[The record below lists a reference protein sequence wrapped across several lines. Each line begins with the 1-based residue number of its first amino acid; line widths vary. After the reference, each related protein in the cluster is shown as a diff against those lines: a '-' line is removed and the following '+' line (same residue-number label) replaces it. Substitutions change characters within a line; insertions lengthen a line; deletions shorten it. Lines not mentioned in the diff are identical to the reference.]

1 MCGKREIWILRTH
14 SGGVGTTPGLPLVA
28 SPLHAVRAQ
37 HRRFTRSDIGQN
49 WSDVS
54 TGTVSLATRGFIPGA
69 HLRRCTRFVRRGH
82 GRKQCYFCR
91 SSFVSVYIWVCVCV
105 SRVDDYTTTTIT
117 MTTTRG
123 SPLDKRFRH
132 RWKGFSGE
140 TTYYFI
146 IIRYPVR
153 RRTHGTYIRARS
165 RIHSYKND
173 ARKKSERERE
183 TRDMWLFRCNTTG
196 ETSEG

>member
-105 SRVDDYTTTTIT
+105 CVSSGWLYDDNDHDDNDAGES
-117 MTTTRG
+117 TRQTV
-123 SPLDKRFRH
+123 SPSVKRFFGRNHILFYYYTLSRPQTDTRH
-132 RWKGFSGE
+132 VYSRALTHTLVQKW
-140 TTYYFI
+140 
-146 IIRYPVR
+146 
-153 RRTHGTYIRARS
+153 RTE
-165 RIHSYKND
+165 K
-173 ARKKSERERE
+173 EREGE
-183 TRDMWLFRCNTTG
+183 RDAWHVIVSL
-196 ETSEG
+196 